1 VLTNHLVDGI
11 FIAISDKAW
20 KAMTPAQRT
29 KVQAAADA
37 AAAFNNEN
45 RLKEEAQIVDFF
57 KQQGLTVTTPDV
69 DAFRKA
75 VQAAY
80 ASSDIAKA
88 WPAGL
93 LDRINATK

>member
-1 VLTNHLVDGI
+1 
-11 FIAISDKAW
+11 
-20 KAMTPAQRT
+20 
-29 KVQAAADA
+29 
-37 AAAFNNEN
+37 
-45 RLKEEAQIVDFF
+45 
-57 KQQGLTVTTPDV
+57 VTTPDV

-80 ASSDIAKA
+80 AGSDIAKT

>member
-1 VLTNHLVDGI
+1 
-11 FIAISDKAW
+11 
-20 KAMTPAQRT
+20 MTPAQRQ

-45 RLKEEAQIVDFF
+45 RIKEEAQIVDFF
-57 KQQGLTVTTPDV
+57 KKEGLTVTTPDV
-69 DAFRKA
+69 EAFRKS

-80 ASSDIAKA
+80 ATSDIAKA